1 MCFDDEKKKEITNK
15 FDMEIDD
22 AVNYVFRHFQRIYQI
37 ESGDEPFDTRINEL
51 QKELAEECTR
61 VLEFQLPFEED
72 NDDPKR
78 DMIMQWDMIL
88 ERDCMCNS
96 RDEYL
101 GLHHDDGIPELVD
114 NFYAQI
120 GEAMGPVSYA
130 GFQLTQALK
139 NSNLSTEWVSNC
151 IQYYQDNWGF

>member
-1 MCFDDEKKKEITNK
+1 MVFK
-15 FDMEIDD
+15 FEIDTD
-22 AVNYVFRHFQRIYQI
+22 RLNDSNPESIEQTVKDFQMLIQFLCNANPDYYLI
-37 ESGDEPFDTRINEL
+37 GEML
-51 QKELAEECTR
+51 KEQMEKQ
-61 VLEFQLPFEED
+61 VSKM
-72 NDDPKR
+72 DPKQ

-101 GLHHDDGIPELVD
+101 GLHHDNGIPELVD

-120 GEAMGPVSYA
+120 GEAMGPVCYS

-139 NSNLSTEWVSNC
+139 NSNLSTDWVSNC
-151 IQYYQDNWGF
+151 IQYYQDNWDM

>member
-1 MCFDDEKKKEITNK
+1 MIFKL
-15 FDMEIDD
+15 EIDTSQLND
-22 AVNYVFRHFQRIYQI
+22 SNPESI
-37 ESGDEPFDTRINEL
+37 EQTIKD
-51 QKELAEECTR
+51 
-61 VLEFQLPFEED
+61 FQLLIQFLCNTNPDYYIIGGMIKEQLEKQV
-72 NDDPKR
+72 NRIDPKR

-101 GLHHDDGIPELVD
+101 GLHHDNGIPELVD

-139 NSNLSTEWVSNC
+139 NSNLSTDWVSNC
-151 IQYYQDNWGF
+151 IQYYQDNWDI